1 MEVDKYDNGVPG
13 WVDLGTPDLDAAR
26 GFYSALFGWDIP
38 PGPEEAGGYSIAMLR
53 GKPVAGLGPAM
64 NPGPPV
70 WATYVIVDSAD
81 DTAKKVKDNGGAAFV
96 EPMDVLD
103 AGRMAV
109 FADPQGAVFSVWQ
122 AGIMPGAGIVNE
134 PNSYSWSE
142 LVTSDIDAAKK
153 FYGAVFGWGGETYGE
168 ADGPMGGYT
177 EWKLGERSVGGM
189 MTAAAAAA
197 RRGAQLLGRVLRG
210 RGHRGVGR
218 EGEGARRFGAH
229 GADGHRARH
238 LRHGRRPPGRDVQR
252 DAAQRGA
259 CRWLTNG
266 QSVERTVRPARAP
279 VCSPS
284 RMNTS
289 PFTIVVSK
297 PAERWM

>member
-1 MEVDKYDNGVPG
+1 MEVDKHDNGVPG

-53 GKPVAGLGPAM
+53 GKPVAGMGPAM

-70 WATYVIVDSAD
+70 WATYVIVDNAD

-142 LVTSDIDAAKK
+142 LVTADIDAAKK
-153 FYGAVFGWGGETYGE
+153 FYGAVFGWGGQTYGE
-168 ADGPMGGYT
+168 AEGPMGGYT

-189 MTAAAAAA
+189 MT
-197 RRGAQLLGRVLRG
+197 
-210 RGHRGVGR
+210 
-218 EGEGARRFGAH
+218 
-229 GADGHRARH
+229 
-238 LRHGRRPPGRDVQR
+238 RPPQLPAEVPNYWGVYFAVADIEASVAKVKELGGSVHMGPMAIEPGTFAMVADPQ
-252 DAAQRGA
+252 GA
-259 CRWLTNG
+259 MFNVMQL
-266 QSVERTVRPARAP
+266 SEARA
-279 VCSPS
+279 
-284 RMNTS
+284 
-289 PFTIVVSK
+289 
-297 PAERWM
+297 AG